1 MWSVVLY
8 GTISPLLMLVSNDW
22 EDLWCDAIRNVKS
35 GAAPQG
41 MWWRWLSAVGVFFS
55 EMKCACSAKTTTKST
70 TSHLH
75 TSSLR
80 FIAASYQ
87 VLFTFFYL
95 HLWHLRFESK
105 EVWKDLV
112 LFRAATKYSFH
123 YWFLYVYIF
132 FICFVWSTT
141 RLVYKMSEYSEK
153 CKSWQSDVF

>member
-1 MWSVVLY
+1 MARSVLSSCWYQMTERICDVMPSEMLNLE
-8 GTISPLLMLVSNDW
+8 LLHR
-22 EDLWCDAIRNVKS
+22 E
-35 GAAPQG
+35 

-112 LFRAATKYSFH
+112 LFRAATKYSFY